1 MDEGGA
7 GSVVHLTSSPVDWYA
22 ARAAGVVAYVLLT
35 IAVSL
40 GLTMSSRRKLQRWP
54 RFAIEELHRFAGILV
69 GTFIAIHVFT
79 IAIDSYL
86 QFSPASILVPFAASY
101 RPLWVALGVVAAEL
115 LLALAVT
122 NRLRDRM
129 PYARWRAFHYANF
142 VVWSA
147 ATVHGLASGTD
158 RSSVWLTGL
167 TAACA
172 GVVVTL
178 TAQRIHP
185 GPPLSLALGC
195 VAAGCVV
202 SLAVFAFA
210 FHPRVWNARAFHD
223 SLVGVVSRNAGP
235 RRELVSVTATGDGD
249 QRVLMRAD
257 LLVEPRGLL
266 ATSFEL
272 EFLPSGLRC
281 RGRVTHVDQLGFEGL
296 CRAADGTKR
305 VVRAA
310 WENQQGPQFNAG
322 TLDVHS

>member
-1 MDEGGA
+1 M
-7 GSVVHLTSSPVDWYA
+7 HLTSSPVDWYA

-35 IAVSL
+35 IVVSL
-40 GLTMSSRRKLQRWP
+40 GLTMSSRRRLERWP
-54 RFAIEELHRFAGILV
+54 RFAIEELHRFGGILV
-69 GTFIAIHVFT
+69 GTFIAIHIVT

-86 QFSPASILVPFAASY
+86 RFSLAAILVPFAASY
-101 RPLWVALGVVAAEL
+101 RPLWVALGIVAAEL

-122 NRLRDRM
+122 NRLRERM

-142 VVWSA
+142 AVWTA

-158 RSSVWLTGL
+158 RSSVWLMAL
-167 TAACA
+167 TAVCA
-172 GVVVTL
+172 GVVVAL
-178 TAQRIHP
+178 TAQRVHVGRP
-185 GPPLSLALGC
+185 VALASGC
-195 VAAGCVV
+195 GAAAVVV
-202 SLAVFAFA
+202 SLALFAFA
-210 FHPRVWNARAFHD
+210 FHPRVWNARTFHD

-235 RRELVSVTATGDGD
+235 TREIVSVTATGEGD

-281 RGRVTHVDQLGFEGL
+281 HGRVTHVDQLGFEGL

-305 VVRAA
+305 VVHAA
-310 WENQQGPQFNAG
+310 WEAEQGSSQFNSG
-322 TLDVHS
+322 TLDVHA

>member
-1 MDEGGA
+1 M
-7 GSVVHLTSSPVDWYA
+7 HLTSSPVDWYA

-35 IAVSL
+35 IVVSL
-40 GLTMSSRRKLQRWP
+40 GLTLSSRRKLERWP
-54 RFAIEELHRFAGILV
+54 RFALEEVHRFGGILV
-69 GTFIAIHVFT
+69 GTFIAIHVAT

-86 QFSPASILVPFAASY
+86 RFSVTAVVVPFASSY
-101 RPLWVALGVVAAEL
+101 RPLWVALGIVAAEL

-142 VVWSA
+142 AVWSA

-158 RSSVWLTGL
+158 RGSVWLLTL
-167 TAACA
+167 TAVSA

-178 TAQRIHP
+178 TARRVRLDPAPALAAGGAGAAVVIV
-185 GPPLSLALGC
+185 LAL
-195 VAAGCVV
+195 VA
-202 SLAVFAFA
+202 FP
-210 FHPRVWNARAFHD
+210 FHPRPWNARTFHD
-223 SLVGVVSRNAGP
+223 SLVGVISRNAGP
-235 RRELVSVTATGDGD
+235 TRELVSVVATGDGD

-281 RGRVTHVDQLGFEGL
+281 HGHVTHIDSLGFQGL
-296 CRAADGTKR
+296 CRTADGTKR
-305 VVRAA
+305 YVRAA
-310 WENQQGPQFNAG
+310 WEAEEGSEFNAG
-322 TLDVHS
+322 TLDVHA